1 MKALLDAVV
10 FDIGGTL
17 VTEAD
22 PGTPVGDLV
31 VEVRRGAVDDL
42 SALAAAGLAI
52 GAATNTAVMPEA
64 EVRALLV
71 PSGLADLLPVIA
83 TSSDAGADK
92 PDPAVLHLALERL
105 GVADPAR
112 VLYVGDRDID
122 VTAAAAAGMPFAP
135 IGDGPVMAAVMA
147 WIDRVTSEVIAD
159 AVVAIRP
166 VDVEAERAA
175 TELQDRLT
183 KPRGALGRLES
194 LGIRLAA
201 LAGEVPPPV
210 PHPAAVAVFAGDH
223 GVLAQGVTQWPQEV
237 TGQMVAN
244 FLAGGAA
251 INVLAGQ
258 VGAEVVVVDMGVAGI
273 LPAHPGLL
281 DRKVRAATWDLADG
295 PAMTVAEA
303 GQAVAAGIGV
313 ARLLV
318 ERGARCLVTGDM
330 GIGNTTPSAA
340 LIAAFTGRPAAEV
353 TGRGTGIDDPTL
365 ARKVA
370 VIERALTR
378 VGPGDG
384 PLAVLAEVGGFEIA
398 GLAGFILGGAAAGVP
413 MVTDGVI
420 AMAALLTASRIAP
433 TVLPWCIAG
442 HRSVEP
448 GATVALAHLDLEPLL
463 DLGLRLGEGTGA
475 VLALPMVQAAARIL
489 GGMATF
495 DAAGVVEKEG

>member
-1 MKALLDAVV
+1 
-10 FDIGGTL
+10 
-17 VTEAD
+17 
-22 PGTPVGDLV
+22 
-31 VEVRRGAVDDL
+31 
-42 SALAAAGLAI
+42 
-52 GAATNTAVMPEA
+52 
-64 EVRALLV
+64 
-71 PSGLADLLPVIA
+71 
-83 TSSDAGADK
+83 
-92 PDPAVLHLALERL
+92 
-105 GVADPAR
+105 
-112 VLYVGDRDID
+112 
-122 VTAAAAAGMPFAP
+122 
-135 IGDGPVMAAVMA
+135 
-147 WIDRVTSEVIAD
+147 VTSW
-159 AVVAIRP
+159 
-166 VDVEAERAA
+166 
-175 TELQDRLT
+175 
-183 KPRGALGRLES
+183 G
-194 LGIRLAA
+194 
-201 LAGEVPPPV
+201 
-210 PHPAAVAVFAGDH
+210 H
-223 GVLAQGVTQWPQEV
+223 WV

>member
-1 MKALLDAVV
+1 MKALLDAVL

-17 VTEAD
+17 VTEAG
-22 PGTPVGDLV
+22 PATPVDDLV
-31 VEVRRGAVDDL
+31 VEVRPGAVDDL
-42 SALAAAGLAI
+42 RALAAAGLAL
-52 GAATNTAVMPEA
+52 GAATNTTVMTGAV
-64 EVRALLV
+64 VRALLA

-83 TSSDAGADK
+83 TSAEAGADK
-92 PDPAVLHLALERL
+92 PDPAVLHLALGRL
-105 GVADPAR
+105 GPVDPAR
-112 VLYVGDRDID
+112 VLYVGDRPADAD
-122 VTAAAAAGMPFAP
+122 AAAAAGMPFAP
-135 IGDGPVMAAVMA
+135 IGDGRVAAAVTA
-147 WIDRVTSEVIAD
+147 WIDRAARETVAG
-159 AVVAIRP
+159 AVAAVRP
-166 VDVEAERAA
+166 LDVGAEQAA

-223 GVLAQGVTQWPQEV
+223 GVLARGVTPWPREV

-258 VGAEVVVVDMGVAGI
+258 AGAEVVVVDMGVAT
-273 LPAHPGLL
+273 PPPPHPGLL
-281 DRKVRAATWDLADG
+281 DRRVRPGTWDLAGG
-295 PAMTVAEA
+295 PAMTRSEA
-303 GQAVAAGIGV
+303 TQAVAAGIGV

-318 ERGARCLVTGDM
+318 VRGARALVTGDM

-340 LIAAFTGRPAAEV
+340 LIAAFTSRPAAEV

-370 VIERALTR
+370 VVEQARRR
-378 VGPGDG
+378 VGPGDD
-384 PLAVLAEVGGFEIA
+384 PLDVLAEVGGFEIA
-398 GLAGFILGGAAAGVP
+398 GLAGFVIGGAASGVP
-413 MVTDGVI
+413 VIVDGVV
-420 AMAALLTASRIAP
+420 ALAGLLAAARLGPA
-433 TVLPWCIAG
+433 VLPWCIAG

-448 GATVALAHLDLEPLL
+448 GATAALDHLGLEPLL

-475 VLALPMVQAAARIL
+475 VLALPLVQASARVMR
-489 GGMATF
+489 GMATF
-495 DAAGVVEKEG
+495 DAAGVAEKQM

>member
-22 PGTPVGDLV
+22 TGTPIDALV
-31 VEVRRGAVDDL
+31 VELRPGAVDDL
-42 SALAAAGLAI
+42 HALAAAGLAV
-52 GAATNTAVMPEA
+52 GAATNTAAMPEA
-64 EVRALLV
+64 EVRALLT

-83 TSSDAGADK
+83 TSVDAGADK

-105 GVADPAR
+105 GVTDPAR
-112 VLYVGDRDID
+112 ALYVGDRDID
-122 VTAAAAAGMPFAP
+122 GAAAAAAGMPFAP
-135 IGDGPVMAAVMA
+135 IGDGRVMTAVMA
-147 WIDRVTSEVIAD
+147 WIDRVACDAIAG
-159 AVVAIRP
+159 AVAAIGP
-166 VDVEAERAA
+166 LDVRAEQAA

-194 LGIRLAA
+194 VGIRLAA
-201 LAGEVPPPV
+201 LSGEVPPPV

-223 GVLAQGVTQWPQEV
+223 GVLAQGVTPWPQEV
-237 TGQMVAN
+237 TAQMVAN

-258 VGAEVVVVDMGVAGI
+258 AGAEVVVVDMGVAGL

-281 DRKVRAATWDLADG
+281 DRKVRPATWDLAEG
-295 PAMTVAEA
+295 PAMTAGEA
-303 GQAVAAGIGV
+303 AQAVAAGIGV
-313 ARLLV
+313 AHLLIAQ
-318 ERGARCLVTGDM
+318 GARCLVTGDM

-340 LIAAFTGRPAAEV
+340 LIAAFTGLPAAEV

-370 VIERALTR
+370 VIEGALSR
-378 VGPGDG
+378 LGPDDG
-384 PLAVLAEVGGFEIA
+384 PLAVLAQIGGFEIA
-398 GLAGFILGGAAAGVP
+398 GLVGFILGGAAAGVP
-413 MVTDGVI
+413 VIVDGVI
-420 AMAALLTASRIAP
+420 ALAALLTASRLAP
-433 TVLPWCIAG
+433 AALPWCIAG

-448 GATVALAHLDLEPLL
+448 GATAALAHLGLEPLL

-475 VLALPMVQAAARIL
+475 ALALPIVQAAARIL

-495 DAAGVVEKEG
+495 DAAGVVGKE